1 MYYSVTS
8 VLLYEIRQC
17 MYQLCVNLYK
27 LAILD
32 YSVTNYIPYERSVSQ
47 LSDDMLDMTL
57 G

>member
-32 YSVTNYIPYERSVSQ
+32 YSETNYIPYERSVSQ
-47 LSDDMLDMTL
+47 LSDDMLNITL